1 MQKKRLL
8 EIIDY
13 LHQQNLSND
22 FAVDYISKFEKF
34 LTLVLTQ
41 FPEAGTLMPQ
51 FGEGVRR
58 IVFQR
63 YSFLYKV
70 QQNTILILTVYR
82 ENQP

>member
-1 MQKKRLL
+1 
-8 EIIDY
+8 
-13 LHQQNLSND
+13 
-22 FAVDYISKFEKF
+22 
-34 LTLVLTQ
+34 
-41 FPEAGTLMPQ
+41 MPQ